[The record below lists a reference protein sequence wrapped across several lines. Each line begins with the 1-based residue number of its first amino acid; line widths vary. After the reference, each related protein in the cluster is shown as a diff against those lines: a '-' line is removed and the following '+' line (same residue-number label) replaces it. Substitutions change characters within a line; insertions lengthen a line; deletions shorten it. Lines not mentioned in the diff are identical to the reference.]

1 MRGEE
6 ESEFTLRTTPAQPDP
21 TTSYGEALHPLNG
34 SLGVNLSNELDEA
47 TAFTGRDLDLKMND
61 IDSLASVAGREGS
74 EGRGGGRKG
83 TNVSDLSERGEERL
97 EGILRDEAAQSTN
110 EDGRVV
116 GIRRVYPSSSSSTTA
131 SAPASRH
138 RASMRVIQAWMAEAR
153 RRERAVE
160 VLVRRGVGRRRVR
173 ERRDGRERRLSVR
186 AVLLVARRGIDVVGQ
201 GSAAVVVGRRNVEA
215 ARDVT
220 ARGAI
225 GALLLLADLDLE
237 GRERDLPSRTERE
250 SPSVCGRKLREILD
264 GVGRET
270 SSGGRDSLRRLLLR
284 LLLGGAVRERSRVLK
299 TGVGVDDREERGDG
313 AGDVVWMVLASAELS
328 VEGRSSSRAAVAD

>member
-116 GIRRVYPSSSSSTTA
+116 GIRRVYPSSSSTTA

-138 RASMRVIQAWMAEAR
+138 RASMRVVQAWMAEAR

-250 SPSVCGRKLREILD
+250 SPSVCGRKLREM
-264 GVGRET
+264 
-270 SSGGRDSLRRLLLR
+270 SSGGRDSFRRLLLR